1 MHSFKVVASTAG
13 SLCGRSQSQEPRLPD
28 RRLSLVQVETLWSGH
43 MSALSALRKAEPACV
58 QHTCHTHH
66 LFPPT
71 LLAWTN
77 MAWSR

>member
-1 MHSFKVVASTAG
+1 MHSFKVVFLWPDRFVAA
-13 SLCGRSQSQEPRLPD
+13 LSQEPRLPD